1 MRKHKKIE
9 SLKEDI
15 EREREQLN
23 KIVIE
28 SKNKEKIIE
37 ISRKLDRLI
46 NNYYYINPDKKIAE

>member
-9 SLKEDI
+9 NLKDDI

-28 SKNKEKIIE
+28 SKNKQKIIE
-37 ISRKLDRLI
+37 ISRNLDRLI
-46 NNYYYINPDKKIAE
+46 NNYYYINSNEKIAE